1 MGIDLSGRHIVLVC
15 LFIGLLA
22 AGHASAEARNGTIGD
37 IIPFSGT
44 APAAD
49 MIYLF
54 MTGPGVPPN
63 GSRMDSSISPV
74 MTGEPDTFT
83 QIPVEGGRWS
93 YSWQT
98 GRISG
103 GLDPG
108 HYTVYAAT
116 APVAK
121 DALSGIPYSS
131 TEVFLTR
138 PVTTGTILVRSAPPG
153 AQVEVNGRYSGN
165 TPIDLPDLS
174 PGMYQV
180 NISFRDYVPY
190 KERVNLSAGETEQIS
205 VKLDPRSPLTTPPTL
220 PLTISQ
226 DARETTDMVAPT
238 SAPLPGVVVVSG
250 IFTGLAVAIWFFRR

>member
-1 MGIDLSGRHIVLVC
+1 MDIDLPGRHIVLVC
-15 LFIGLLA
+15 LFLVLLA
-22 AGHASAEARNGTIGD
+22 AGHASAEARNGTIGE

-44 APAAD
+44 ASAAD

-54 MTGPGVPPN
+54 MTGPGVPPS

-74 MTGEPDTFT
+74 KTGEPDTFT

-138 PVTTGTILVRSAPPG
+138 PVTTGTILVRSVPPG
-153 AQVEVNGRYSGN
+153 AQVEVNGRYCGD

-174 PGMYQV
+174 PGVYRI
-180 NISFRDYVPY
+180 NISLREYVPSSGLY
-190 KERVNLSAGETEQIS
+190 TLSAGQTKQIS
-205 VKLDPRSPLTTPPTL
+205 VKLDPWSSLASLPTPPMTEF
-220 PLTISQ
+220 PESG
-226 DARETTDMVAPT
+226 EPSVPVSPT
-238 SAPLPGVVVVSG
+238 RAPLSDIMVLSA
-250 IFTGLAVAIWFFRR
+250 IITGLAVTVRFFRR